1 MIIKIEKL
9 QVLFSEYTFEV
20 LFSLP
25 IINNEIVQVLYYFVK
40 SNSSMFIDTSL
51 IVAQALG

>member
-40 SNSSMFIDTSL
+40 SNIS
-51 IVAQALG
+51 